1 MLLLENADVL
11 NGVAGTASKID
22 FTVHGLV
29 GTILTQLGNGQLQGS
44 IGALV
49 TASAKTVVSSI
60 TLVNTHT
67 AAIAVNLYITTGSGT
82 RHIIPKDMQLG
93 AGYSMLFDG
102 GKLSVMDACG
112 RIRNSVEILKSYVNN
127 SYVT

>member
-1 MLLLENADVL
+1 MLLLENTNVL
-11 NGVAGTASKID
+11 KGDAGVASKID

-29 GTILTQLGNGQLQGS
+29 GTILTQLGNGQLSDS

-82 RHIIPKDMQLG
+82 RHIIPKDMLLG
-93 AGYSMLFDG
+93 AGGSMLFDG
-102 GKLSVMDACG
+102 AKYSVIDRSGQTYTMSEFRC
-112 RIRNSVEILKSYVNN
+112 YV
-127 SYVT
+127 S